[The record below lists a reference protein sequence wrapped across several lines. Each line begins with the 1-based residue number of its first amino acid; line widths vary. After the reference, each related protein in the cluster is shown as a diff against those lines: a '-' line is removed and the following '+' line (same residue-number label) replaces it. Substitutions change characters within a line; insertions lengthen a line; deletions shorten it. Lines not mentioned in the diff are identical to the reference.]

1 MIQVSNKKVWKEA
14 KNFFLKSPAKSIFS
28 EFTNNKYTELY
39 LMKHRANLL
48 NEESL

>member
-1 MIQVSNKKVWKEA
+1 MKGGQE
-14 KNFFLKSPAKSIFS
+14 FLFKSPAKSIFS